1 MNRELNLE
9 TSGRAARLAHWTH
22 WTHWVRWVAASA
34 LLAAAGIATTA
45 CTTDSKLREQDL
57 ARLRSW
63 FPGKYDN
70 LAQVE
75 ADIAGGIADVR
86 EPVAIAIVP
95 VTARIMGDTVFYV
108 EQTDAMN
115 PRRVLSQ
122 RLHRF
127 EKGPDDEGI
136 LHTIL
141 DLKQPDRWRGAASN
155 PELLYGILPDDA
167 TAGPGC
173 ALLWKYADDRFT
185 ATCPV
190 VRTSAA
196 GAQTPVELTDTELKL
211 ADLSFNGR
219 PRPVPSRSADPV
231 YRFERR

>member
-1 MNRELNLE
+1 MNLE
-9 TSGRAARLAHWTH
+9 RKEKGACLR
-22 WTHWVRWVAASA
+22 A
-34 LLAAAGIATTA
+34 LLAASLLALIALAG

-63 FPGKYDN
+63 FPGHYDN
-70 LAQVE
+70 IAQVE
-75 ADIAGGIADVR
+75 ADIAAGIADVR
-86 EPVAIAIVP
+86 EPVAIDIVP
-95 VTARIMGDTVFYV
+95 VTAAIMGDTVFYV

-141 DLKQPDRWRGAASN
+141 DLKQPQQWLGATAN
-155 PELLYGILPDDA
+155 PELLRGIIPDDA
-167 TAGPGC
+167 RAGSGC
-173 ALLWKYADDRFT
+173 ALLWTYAEGKFSAKCPMAAAS
-185 ATCPV
+185 ATQV
-190 VRTSAA
+190 
-196 GAQTPVELTDTELKL
+196 PVELTQAELKL

-219 PRPVPSRSADPV
+219 PRAAPSRAADPL